1 MVHKN
6 KKIFLT
12 ILMDTDERRICYMF
26 LRKLISVEYFAA
38 EKHSH
43 IFTLKSYAVA
53 VHIGRITE
61 KCI

>member
-1 MVHKN
+1 
-6 KKIFLT
+6 
-12 ILMDTDERRICYMF
+12 MDTDERRICYMF